1 MASAE
6 PSPTISLRERSFV
19 LVGREERLPKWVVV
33 SLAAHAAIFA
43 VALILSRVVPQR
55 QLVSAPVYT
64 VDLIGGERIGRANL
78 GTELTAPGRG
88 ASKTTVEKAL
98 AEPAPAK
105 AAKEKSEKT
114 EKPKA
119 AEKKSADD
127 DKLILKEKTK
137 AEPTKNATKKDAA
150 KETQKEEAQS
160 ETTADSVRERL
171 MKSAAERAGSRTEGA
186 TKGTGAATKGEQL
199 SAGTGQGDGAAALGP
214 GGRGGPGI
222 VKGMDYVIYQNRL
235 ITTIRNNWVWVG
247 PRSKIKVVVQ
257 FNIKDNGEI
266 TGLKIVQSSGN
277 ASYDDSVLRAVRK
290 SSPLPPLTE
299 SIRSGFSEVEL
310 AFRPEDLEA

>member
-1 MASAE
+1 MATAD
-6 PSPTISLRERSFV
+6 PSPTISLRERSYA
-19 LVGREERLPKWVVV
+19 LVGREERLPKWVLA
-33 SLAAHAAIFA
+33 SLIAHAVIFT

-55 QLVSAPVYT
+55 QIFTVPVYT
-64 VDLIGGERIGRANL
+64 VDLIGGDRIGRANL

-88 ASKTTVEKAL
+88 TSKSTEKAL
-98 AEPAPAK
+98 AEPQPIK
-105 AAKEKSEKT
+105 VAKEKSEKT
-114 EKPKA
+114 EKPKP
-119 AEKKSADD
+119 AEKKIAAD
-127 DKLILKEKTK
+127 DKLVLKEKGK
-137 AEPTKNATKKDAA
+137 IEPVKTATKKEAT
-150 KETQKEEAQS
+150 KEPQKEETQS

-171 MKSAAERAGSRTEGA
+171 MKSAAERAGSRADSA
-186 TKGTGAATKGEQL
+186 TKGSGSSTKGEQI
-199 SAGTGQGDGAAALGP
+199 SAGTGQGEGAAALGP
-214 GGRGGPGI
+214 GGRGGPGV
-222 VKGMDYVIYQNRL
+222 VKGLDYMIYQNRL
-235 ITTIRNNWVWVG
+235 ISTIRNNWVWVG
-247 PRSKIKVVVQ
+247 PRGKIKVVVQ